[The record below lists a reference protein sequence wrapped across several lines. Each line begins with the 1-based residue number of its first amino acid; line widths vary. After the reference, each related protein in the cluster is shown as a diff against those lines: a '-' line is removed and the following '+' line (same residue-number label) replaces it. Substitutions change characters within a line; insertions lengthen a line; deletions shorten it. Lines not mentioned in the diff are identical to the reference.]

1 MDKMDYN
8 PLHPRDSKRNN
19 GWNRSNLQSLLW
31 RSCWITVQR
40 EIQSIAIYLGC
51 FLFCCAMRVEV
62 INNNSPTMHWSLCY
76 VAESLMVAY
85 SAFELSSCVL
95 STKGL

>member
-19 GWNRSNLQSLLW
+19 GWNRSNLQSQLW
-31 RSCWITVQR
+31 RSCRNTVQR

-62 INNNSPTMHWSLCY
+62 INNNSPTMHWSLHY
-76 VAESLMVAY
+76 VTESLMVAQ
-85 SAFELSSCVL
+85 CI
-95 STKGL
+95 

>member
-1 MDKMDYN
+1 MDKMDYK

-19 GWNRSNLQSLLW
+19 GWNRSNLQSPLW
-31 RSCWITVQR
+31 RSCCNTVQR

-62 INNNSPTMHWSLCY
+62 INNNSPTMHWSLHF
-76 VAESLMVAY
+76 VTESLMVAQ
-85 SAFELSSCVL
+85 CI
-95 STKGL
+95 